1 VKIYYYAFS
10 GHKWG
15 LDSVKRGVAL
25 IKALRD
31 EDIEVQLLVSDFRA
45 GLAAKDLGVGDAV
58 TIETIM
64 DIDMIAKR
72 GDILF
77 IDTPEEDHGRIE
89 RYSREYKYLFH
100 IVDDFSE
107 ESNFGEIIVSP
118 NSDKFSSILI
128 DREYYHHHKKVDRVL
143 FFLGDADYDKEI
155 LTHSDFFAEFEM
167 DLLLGHYFFIKYED
181 ELSEIFVTLHEA
193 EEYSDTISSSSV
205 VVTCSKQTALEAKA
219 SQSDV
224 IYMKKDS
231 DEKDI
236 LYLLETFGIKII
248 ESYDKNMLSKALNMS
263 KNEAL
268 LPKFIDTFSK
278 NLLNEI
284 NL

>member
-1 VKIYYYAFS
+1 MNIYYYAFS

-15 LDSVKRGVAL
+15 LDRVKRGVAL

-45 GLAAKDLGVGDAV
+45 GLAAKDLGVSDAI

-64 DIDMIAKR
+64 DIDMVAKR

-77 IDTPEEDHGRIE
+77 VDTPEEDHGRID

-100 IVDDFSE
+100 IVDDFGE
-107 ESNFGEIIVSP
+107 ESKFGEVVVSP
-118 NSDKFSSILI
+118 DSDRFSSILI

-155 LTHSDFFAEFEM
+155 LSHSDFFAEFDME
-167 DLLLGHYFFIKYED
+167 LLLGHYFFVKYED
-181 ELSEIFVTLHEA
+181 KLSKIFLALHES

-219 SQSDV
+219 SCSDV
-224 IYMKKDS
+224 IYMRS
-231 DEKDI
+231 DDDKMAI
-236 LYLLETFGIKII
+236 LDLLGSFGIKII
-248 ESYDKNMLSKALNMS
+248 EKYDRDMLSKALKMS
-263 KNEAL
+263 KNEAP
-268 LPKFIDTFSK
+268 LPKFIDTFTK
-278 NLLNEI
+278 NLFNEI

>member
-1 VKIYYYAFS
+1 VNIYYYAFS

-15 LDSVKRGVAL
+15 LDRVKRGVAL

-45 GLAAKDLGVGDAV
+45 GLAAKDLGVSDAI

-64 DIDMIAKR
+64 DIDMVAKR

-77 IDTPEEDHGRIE
+77 VDTPEEDHGRID

-100 IVDDFSE
+100 IVDDFGE
-107 ESNFGEIIVSP
+107 ESKFGEVVVSP
-118 NSDKFSSILI
+118 DSDKFSSILI

-155 LTHSDFFAEFEM
+155 LSHSDFFAEFDME
-167 DLLLGHYFFIKYED
+167 LLLGHYFFVKYED
-181 ELSEIFVTLHEA
+181 KLSKMFLALHEA

-219 SQSDV
+219 SCSDV
-224 IYMKKDS
+224 IYMRRDDDKRA
-231 DEKDI
+231 I
-236 LYLLETFGIKII
+236 LDLLGSFGIKII
-248 ESYDKNMLSKALNMS
+248 EKYDRDMLSKALNMS
-263 KNEAL
+263 KNEAP

-284 NL
+284 IL